1 MLAWTDKSFVI
12 KKNTSICCV
21 WCSLTLLSACRKC
34 PRSSASFSCNCPRI
48 FDMGICGKGPASKSR
63 SCLNT
68 LSLEF
73 TMQALTAMH
82 DASPVGQVFGLP
94 CEMNV
99 QNKASH
105 QKIKVPSGGPRIW
118 RPSPGSETQIN
129 EQWKG
134 CRIMLTQHASKMPG

>member
-1 MLAWTDKSFVI
+1 MDI
-12 KKNTSICCV
+12 Y
-21 WCSLTLLSACRKC
+21 
-34 PRSSASFSCNCPRI
+34 
-48 FDMGICGKGPASKSR
+48 GKEAAQKSR
-63 SCLNT
+63 SCLDT

-73 TMQALTAMH
+73 IMQALTAMH

-105 QKIKVPSGGPRIW
+105 QKIKLPSGGPRIW
-118 RPSPGSETQIN
+118 RPSPGSETQID

-134 CRIMLTQHASKMPG
+134 CRTFVLHKTETYIQLRPTLIVTKTEADSVLISCALA

>member
-1 MLAWTDKSFVI
+1 MDSQGRSAIRKNQHRSALSGVGCLFLASAENIQTCAGSLA
-12 KKNTSICCV
+12 S
-21 WCSLTLLSACRKC
+21 CSCEC
-34 PRSSASFSCNCPRI
+34 PRT
-48 FDMGICGKGPASKSR
+48 FDMNIYGKGPAPKSR

-118 RPSPGSETQIN
+118 RPSPGSETQID

-134 CRIMLTQHASKMPG
+134 CRFKNVKKR